1 MVDLISNGK
10 LISRH
15 ETRADAL
22 VTAFERGFT
31 EDSHSRTR
39 RNCLKRGV
47 RVVGEDGDYV
57 EERYDGDS

>member
-1 MVDLISNGK
+1 MVDLTYNGK
-10 LISRH
+10 LISKH

-31 EDSHSRTR
+31 EDQHSRTR

-47 RVVGEDGDYV
+47 AISGEDGDYI
-57 EERYDGDS
+57 EERYDD